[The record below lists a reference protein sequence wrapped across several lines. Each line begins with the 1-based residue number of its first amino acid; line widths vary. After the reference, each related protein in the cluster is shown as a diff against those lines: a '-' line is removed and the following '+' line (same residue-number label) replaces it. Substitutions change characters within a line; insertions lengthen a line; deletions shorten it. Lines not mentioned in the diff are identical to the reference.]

1 MGWNDR
7 LPEDPYWPEVSQQD
21 DRDSYENWL
30 AYIEGQLDDANAE
43 LSSQNLTLEDLRR
56 LTGVRI
62 LRTDEQTHENE
73 DSRQSTYHQKER
85 DDRTAQTSPD
95 SQNV

>member
-7 LPEDPYWPEVSQQD
+7 LPEDPYWPDIARQD

-30 AYIEGQLDDANAE
+30 QYLDEQLEDANAE

-56 LTGVRI
+56 LTGIRT
-62 LRTDEQTHENE
+62 LRTERFDEEESCETQNQENNQKATPE
-73 DSRQSTYHQKER
+73 NTDSAGVS
-85 DDRTAQTSPD
+85 
-95 SQNV
+95 